1 LVRGQTVVQHS
12 LQGPQQPKVL
22 KIYASPLF
30 LTFGMLGTPLV
41 VGLGTFY
48 SIAKRQVTIKQ
59 FAMAPLFGLCNYKRK
74 CFHDLIKK
82 YRLCMYYTQ
91 IGIFGQISKVTW
103 QA

>member
-1 LVRGQTVVQHS
+1 LAFGLNGVQHS
-12 LQGPQQPKVL
+12 LQGQQQPKVL

-30 LTFGMLGTPLV
+30 LTFGMLGPSLV
-41 VGLGTFY
+41 VGLWPFY
-48 SIAKRQVTIKQ
+48 SSTKRQVTIKQ
-59 FAMAPLFGLCNYKRK
+59 FAMSTLLGLCNYKRK

-91 IGIFGQISKVTW
+91 IGILGQILAITW